1 MSIHQ
6 THTKN
11 EHINHRNNLWLNG
24 HDSKEVESGLRE
36 ETQRQGT
43 SENYDDT
50 SLKPPDG
57 GLWAW
62 LCGESYVTITTY
74 MSN

>member
-6 THTKN
+6 AHTKN
-11 EHINHRNNLWLNG
+11 EHMNHRNNLWLNG
-24 HDSKEVESGLRE
+24 HDSKKVESGLRE

-43 SENYDDT
+43 SENSDDT
-50 SLKPPDG
+50 SLKPLDG

-62 LCGESYVTITTY
+62 LCGEAHITTT
-74 MSN
+74 SHTIH